1 MSRKERKFAPLP
13 MRWMKGL
20 EHRPSFGH
28 FCDAGGNMIKA
39 SQGTH
44 PVILL
49 LIATK
54 LEVSGDA
61 DLGRRLP
68 CHRGRRNRRFL
79 ESCPMQPEESRQL
92 PQCTIS
98 FYVRQ
103 RTYNTAVDR
112 LDLRASRG
120 RGYL

>member
-1 MSRKERKFAPLP
+1 MDEGLRAQAEFWPLLR
-13 MRWMKGL
+13 RWGKYDQGVAG
-20 EHRPSFGH
+20 HSPS
-28 FCDAGGNMIKA
+28 DL
-39 SQGTH
+39 
-44 PVILL
+44 V

-61 DLGRRLP
+61 DLGRRPP